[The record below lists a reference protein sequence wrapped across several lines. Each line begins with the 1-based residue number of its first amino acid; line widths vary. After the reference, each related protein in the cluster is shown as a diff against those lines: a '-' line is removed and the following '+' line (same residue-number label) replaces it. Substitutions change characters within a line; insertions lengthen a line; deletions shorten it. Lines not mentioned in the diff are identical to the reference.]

1 MLKFTVMVMLRL
13 KFIIWDQVYFADRR
27 EKVDCKTTESA
38 VARTVVTADHEDV
51 DDDKDD
57 DKEAGQLSKLVLVRF
72 IIKIILMVV
81 IMMIMILLI
90 MAMLM
95 IMMIIIMIMMIMKVS
110 EMTMTMT
117 RRLDRIGVKH
127 LMWFT

>member
-1 MLKFTVMVMLRL
+1 MLKFTLKL

-51 DDDKDD
+51 DDDK
-57 DKEAGQLSKLVLVRF
+57 EAGQLSKLVLVRV

-81 IMMIMILLI
+81 IMILIM

-117 RRLDRIGVKH
+117 RRLADRIGVKH

>member
-51 DDDKDD
+51 DDDK
-57 DKEAGQLSKLVLVRF
+57 EAGQLSKLVLVRF

-81 IMMIMILLI
+81 IMMIMILI
-90 MAMLM
+90 MMAMLM